1 MSGLVPVVGLT
12 VSLSLSRNVHF
23 VIPGTCH
30 PWNTTGVNIFFIP
43 GVNIF
48 FIPFTLFGKR
58 NFTDMVTLRILRWE
72 DYPDVVTRVL
82 IGGKQGAW
90 GE

>member
-23 VIPGTCH
+23 VIPGTC
-30 PWNTTGVNIFFIP
+30 GCI
-43 GVNIF
+43 
-48 FIPFTLFGKR
+48 TLFGKR